1 MNSRSTSNQQLA
13 SKTYALSGDVE
24 SWSPSVGVSFF
35 TTLAL
40 IGASIGLLRLVG
52 QNDKFRL
59 AAIYSG
65 VLALGFSFH
74 LLDLVWWGPVVLL
87 GAALWLWFMTWRSS
101 VEFQLIHEDYQ
112 RARKGI
118 STLYSDHFDVL
129 SNAKRQLSII
139 LAMPVLG
146 MIGVILGLPP
156 QMEPDSTNMVSL
168 VGYLVLVIGGVIFII
183 WNSNRMYGSLYG
195 RLTEVEVQASRIERD
210 LGDPAR
216 LLTELASDGLDLSSI
231 ISQPRPN
238 VAAAGDASSADVA
251 NWDDEVGVLLD
262 EESNDGEDSD
272 ASESI
277 DIDIDDLLA
286 DESTDS
292 EEEVKEDA

>member
-1 MNSRSTSNQQLA
+1 
-13 SKTYALSGDVE
+13 
-24 SWSPSVGVSFF
+24 
-35 TTLAL
+35 
-40 IGASIGLLRLVG
+40 
-52 QNDKFRL
+52 
-59 AAIYSG
+59 
-65 VLALGFSFH
+65 
-74 LLDLVWWGPVVLL
+74 
-87 GAALWLWFMTWRSS
+87 
-101 VEFQLIHEDYQ
+101 
-112 RARKGI
+112 
-118 STLYSDHFDVL
+118 
-129 SNAKRQLSII
+129 
-139 LAMPVLG
+139 
-146 MIGVILGLPP
+146 
-156 QMEPDSTNMVSL
+156 MEPDSTNMVSL

-238 VAAAGDASSADVA
+238 VAAAGEASSADVA

-262 EESNDGEDSD
+262 EESNDGEDSG
-272 ASESI
+272 APESI
-277 DIDIDDLLA
+277 EIDIDDLLA